1 MTLPARIRGAM
12 ALTVAGILATGA
24 LSTTGQAYA
33 ATPAT
38 AAAAAPTG
46 PAAPAG
52 TLTGRQPAAPRTV
65 TLVTGDRVQV
75 ATTADGRTSVTV
87 LPDEHGNVPLTFT
100 QQENGDQYVLPQ
112 RASAALAAGTV
123 DRSLFNVSSLLRQGY
138 DDQGTGTLPL
148 IAVYRDARAA
158 DASPQLRAR
167 AAGTKQLKAVDGVAF
182 APAKDTAARTWD
194 QLVGPDGKGRD
205 GLAKLWLDRKVKT
218 ANDAETR
225 QIGAPAAWAAGL
237 GGDGVKVAV
246 LDTGIDDQ
254 HPDLAGQVDARRNFT
269 AETPDEDVHDAVG
282 HGTFVASEI
291 AGTGAASGGKE
302 RGVADR
308 ARLLVGKVLDDGGSG
323 TDSQIIDGMQWAA
336 DSGADVVSMSLGSQ
350 EPSDC
355 TDPMSVA
362 AQKIAQQSKAL
373 FVVAAGNLGSYQSV
387 SSPGCAPA
395 VLTVGAVDGKDATAD
410 FSSHGSVTGA
420 HTLKPEIAAPGVD
433 VRGAAAGGRGVYAY
447 TAMSGTSM
455 ATPLVAGTAALVKQR
470 HPDWDAAR
478 IKAALVSA
486 ALATVPGDVQQV
498 GAGRLRADAATTQRV
513 LGAPAVGFGDFA
525 HPQQKS
531 DTRTVRLPYTNTG
544 DRPVTLELAVQRTDG
559 DDDSPVK
566 AKAVKLGTDRVTVP
580 AGATVEVPLTLDPTA
595 KLAGG
600 QYGDLTGRVLA
611 TAADGTTVSTPF
623 NAYVEPDTF
632 AVRVKLIDRDGKP
645 AAPDAGSSI
654 TMVDLGQ
661 ATGTRRA
668 PDANGE
674 IVYRLRPGS
683 YSLSGYLV
691 TPDRRDTT
699 GEASPKG
706 VTALAM
712 PELQLNKDTVLTLD
726 ARKADKIEVK
736 ADQDTRVR
744 NAVLELGR
752 WWGDK
757 WVDSTGVRTGLLPVE
772 LSAWGSGKART
783 GGFEFGSYLRLAAP
797 EVVLRGAG
805 LTLEPHYAQYADE
818 AHLPATGSA
827 ALTAVASPAD
837 LAGADLEGRL
847 ALVPDDGTSQRTVS
861 ADAKKAGAVGVLTYR
876 RTPGVFA
883 KNDVSLD
890 VPVLPI
896 TADQAAALRTALGT
910 GTTTLNWTSTPDS
923 PYVYNL
929 AFHDTGSI
937 AGKQHH
943 TVRDRDLAT
952 VTEDWHALGTPVRMT
967 DYTSV
972 ERPWNPYAA
981 QAVAQGLV
989 ATPSVRTA
997 RYTADDTTWLHDAQS
1012 SWPFNEFMQDLPRRY
1027 QAGQQRTEQWYRG
1040 VLRPTAGRDTDGSPL
1055 LVGER
1060 QADLIGVDF
1069 SRSLWGD
1076 GNADHTGS
1084 MAYFGDGAAVELFS
1098 GGTSLGRSWFGPS
1111 NVWEIPADA
1120 RDYTLVLE
1128 QQRFYHRDLWQR
1140 STAVRTEFGFR
1151 SAGDPAAYSQSLP
1164 LLFPDYRLDLDGDN
1178 TAPAAPVRITLTAT
1192 GQHGYTPA
1200 PLTGARLSY
1209 SYDGGTTWTDAPVGP
1224 DRTATLD
1231 HTGATGKTVTLRTTL
1246 TAADGTT
1253 VTQTITD
1260 AYAVR

>member
-1 MTLPARIRGAM
+1 MTWPARIRGAM
-12 ALTVAGILATGA
+12 ALAAAGILAAGA

-33 ATPAT
+33 APSGDRKSKETNST
-38 AAAAAPTG
+38 AKE
-46 PAAPAG
+46 
-52 TLTGRQPAAPRTV
+52 LTGRQNAAPRTV
-65 TLVTGDRVQV
+65 TLITGDRVRV
-75 ATTADGRTSVTV
+75 TGTPDGRSSVTV
-87 LPDEHGNVPLTFT
+87 PPDEHGNLPLVFT

-123 DRSLFNVSSLLRQGY
+123 DRGLFDVSALIRQGY
-138 DDQGTGTLPL
+138 DDQGAKTLPL
-148 IAVYRDARAA
+148 IATYRDAGAA

-167 AAGTKQLKAVDGVAF
+167 AAGATPLKAVNGVALK
-182 APAKDTAARTWD
+182 PAKDAAARTWD
-194 QLVGPDGKGRD
+194 QLIAPDGTGRD

-269 AETPDEDVHDAVG
+269 TEDPSTPDEDVHDAVG

-291 AGTGAASGGKE
+291 AGTGAASGGTE

-308 ARLLVGKVLDDGGSG
+308 ARLLVGKVLDDSGSG
-323 TDSQIIDGMQWAA
+323 TDSQIIAGMQWAA
-336 DSGADVVSMSLGSQ
+336 DSGADVVSMSLGSP

-362 AQKIAQQSKAL
+362 AQQLAQRSKAL
-373 FVVAAGNLGSYQSV
+373 FVVAAGNLGRYQSV

-395 VLTVGAVDGKDATAD
+395 VLTVGAVDGKDATAN
-410 FSSHGSVTGA
+410 FSSHGSVIGT

-433 VRGAAAGGRGVYAY
+433 VKGAAAGGRGVYAY

-525 HPQQKS
+525 YPQQKS
-531 DTRTVRLPYTNTG
+531 DTRTVRLPYTNTS
-544 DRPVTLELAVQRTDG
+544 DRPVTLKLAVQRTDG

-566 AKAVKLGTDRVTVP
+566 AKAVRLGTDQVTVP

-611 TAADGTTVSTPF
+611 TAADGSTVSTPF

-645 AAPDAGSSI
+645 AASDAGTSI
-654 TMVDLGQ
+654 TLVDLGQ
-661 ATGTRRA
+661 ATGSRQA

-674 IVYRLRPGS
+674 IVYRLRPGT
-683 YSLSGYLV
+683 YALSGYVV
-691 TPDRRDTT
+691 TPDRRDPT
-699 GEASPKG
+699 GEAAPKG

-726 ARKADKIEVK
+726 ARKADPIEVRT
-736 ADQDTRVR
+736 DHDLRVR

-797 EVVLRGAG
+797 EAVLRGAG

-827 ALTAVASPAD
+827 PLAVVAAPGD
-837 LAGADLEGRL
+837 LAGADLKGRL

-876 RTPGVFA
+876 PTPGLFA
-883 KNDVSLD
+883 KNDISLD

-896 TADQAAALRTALGT
+896 TADQAAALRTALGR
-910 GTTTLNWTSTPDS
+910 GPVTLNWTSTPDG
-923 PYVYNL
+923 PEVHNL
-929 AFHDTGSI
+929 AFHDTGAI
-937 AGKQHH
+937 GGQQRH

-952 VTEDWHALGTPVRMT
+952 VTETWHSLGTPFRMS
-967 DYTSV
+967 DYVSV

-981 QAVAQGLV
+981 TAVAQGLV
-989 ATPSVRTA
+989 AAPSVRTA

-1012 SWPFNEFMQDLPRRY
+1012 SWPFTEFMQDLPRRY
-1027 QAGQQRTEQWYRG
+1027 APGQQRAEQWYRG
-1040 VLRPTAGRDTDGSPL
+1040 VLRPTAGRDATGAPL

-1060 QADLIGVDF
+1060 QADLLGVDF

-1084 MAYFGDGAAVELFS
+1084 MAYFGDGSAVELFS
-1098 GGTSLGRSWFGPS
+1098 GGESLGRSWFGPS
-1111 NVWEIPADA
+1111 NVWEVPAGA

-1128 QQRFYHRDLWQR
+1128 QQRFYHRDQWQR

-1151 SAGDPAAYSQSLP
+1151 SANDPAAYSQPLP
-1164 LLFPDYRLDLDGDN
+1164 LLFPDYRLDLDGNN
-1178 TAPAAPVRITLTAT
+1178 TAPAGPVRIALAAT
-1192 GQHGYTPA
+1192 GQAGAAPG
-1200 PLTGARLSY
+1200 PLTDARLSY
-1209 SYDGGTTWTDAPVGP
+1209 SYDGGTTWTDAPVGA
-1224 DRTATLD
+1224 DRTAALD
-1231 HTGATGKTVTLRTTL
+1231 HTGASGKTVTLRITL
-1246 TAADGTT
+1246 TAAGGST
-1253 VTQTITD
+1253 VTQTVTD